1 MLIKIFKNFVIF
13 SMIFLL
19 NITLIDNITYA
30 AEQTTTIANSSD
42 TANSTQQSAKT
53 TEESKDKDSKTSTT
67 ATKDETKPVDKLNK
81 TLADEP
87 KENFIDYGWKT
98 INNKKYYIVNNK
110 ISETTGWVMEKDLN
124 PNIKRND
131 KNYNA
136 QYYLD
141 EDFSVVVGWK
151 QIDDNWYY
159 FNSDG
164 VMQTGWINNNGTYYL
179 DDSGVMQTGWNK
191 INGAKYFFTQTGQMV
206 TGKSLIGDKWYFF
219 SNIGQLQT
227 GFYTNNGKTYFS
239 DDDGI
244 MLTNKWVSNS
254 KHKFYIKSDGTIAI
268 GDIFINGVM
277 EKFNN
282 NGYYQGSDP
291 NNKNYLYIKFL
302 NVGDADCAFIKLPS
316 GETVLIDTGTPESAK
331 SVVDFLNS
339 QNLKTDFFKT
349 SKDGQAINNSNA
361 IDNKTDAENINNT
374 IISTNSA
381 TTAAAVRASNGKGVI
396 DYVILTHPHSDH
408 IGGLIELM
416 NNFNIGKIFVPK
428 YFEMQ
433 DYAPGATT
441 VSASDIDI
449 IKYDYKV
456 YKATMDAIAKS
467 GIPVVEADPQAFV
480 DSEHILQFLHQN
492 KKYSD
497 LEANTYYKEYGALND
512 RSAITFLNY
521 GDLQTLFTGDMQWHA
536 ESDFAMNKSLKNNEV
551 DILKVP
557 HHGNVGSSSYTF
569 IGYVKPTIGVISRSK
584 SRVVTNNEP
593 YNTLIACGV
602 KIYETSAT
610 DGVSVYA
617 TKDNWNI
624 ETAN

>member
-1 MLIKIFKNFVIF
+1 
-13 SMIFLL
+13 
-19 NITLIDNITYA
+19 
-30 AEQTTTIANSSD
+30 
-42 TANSTQQSAKT
+42 
-53 TEESKDKDSKTSTT
+53 
-67 ATKDETKPVDKLNK
+67 
-81 TLADEP
+81 
-87 KENFIDYGWKT
+87 
-98 INNKKYYIVNNK
+98 
-110 ISETTGWVMEKDLN
+110 
-124 PNIKRND
+124 
-131 KNYNA
+131 
-136 QYYLD
+136 
-141 EDFSVVVGWK
+141 
-151 QIDDNWYY
+151 
-159 FNSDG
+159 
-164 VMQTGWINNNGTYYL
+164 
-179 DDSGVMQTGWNK
+179 
-191 INGAKYFFTQTGQMV
+191 
-206 TGKSLIGDKWYFF
+206 
-219 SNIGQLQT
+219 
-227 GFYTNNGKTYFS
+227 
-239 DDDGI
+239 
-244 MLTNKWVSNS
+244 
-254 KHKFYIKSDGTIAI
+254 
-268 GDIFINGVM
+268 
-277 EKFNN
+277 
-282 NGYYQGSDP
+282 GYYQGSDP

-339 QNLKTDFFKT
+339 QNLKTDFFKA

-381 TTAAAVRASNGKGVI
+381 TTAAAVRANNGKGVI

>member
-53 TEESKDKDSKTSTT
+53 TEESKDNDSKTSTT

-110 ISETTGWVMEKDLN
+110 ISETTGWIREKDLN
-124 PNIKRND
+124 PNIKSND
-131 KNYNA
+131 KNYNV

-164 VMQTGWINNNGTYYL
+164 IMQTGWINNNGTYYL

-191 INGAKYFFTQTGQMV
+191 INGERYFFTQTGQMV

-219 SNIGQLQT
+219 SNVGQLQT

-244 MLTNKWVSNS
+244 MLTNRWVSNS

-282 NGYYQGSDP
+282 NGYYQGSDS
-291 NNKNYLYIKFL
+291 NNKDYLYIKFL

-339 QNLKTDFFKT
+339 QNLKTDFFKF
-349 SKDGQAINNSNA
+349 SKDGQAITNSNT
-361 IDNKTDAENINNT
+361 IDSKTNAENINNT
-374 IISTNSA
+374 IISANAA

-441 VSASDIDI
+441 VSSSDIEI

-456 YKATMDAIAKS
+456 YKATMDAITKS

-593 YNTLIACGV
+593 YNTLTTCGV
-602 KIYETSAT
+602 RIYETSAT

>member
-67 ATKDETKPVDKLNK
+67 TTKDETKPVDKLNK
-81 TLADEP
+81 TLADES

-339 QNLKTDFFKT
+339 QNLKTDFFKA

-381 TTAAAVRASNGKGVI
+381 TTAAAVRANNGKGVI

>member
-19 NITLIDNITYA
+19 NITLIENITYA
-30 AEQTTTIANSSD
+30 AEQTTTIATSSY
-42 TANSTQQSAKT
+42 TANSTQPSTETAKK
-53 TEESKDKDSKTSTT
+53 SKDKDSKTSTT

-164 VMQTGWINNNGTYYL
+164 IMQTGWINNNGTYYL

-191 INGAKYFFTQTGQMV
+191 INGSKYFFTQTGQMV

-219 SNIGQLQT
+219 SNVGQLQT

-244 MLTNKWVSNS
+244 MLTNRWVSNS

-302 NVGDADCAFIKLPS
+302 NVDDADCAFIKLPT

-339 QNLKTDFFKT
+339 QNLKTDFFKS
-349 SKDGQAINNSNA
+349 SKDGQAINNSNT
-361 IDNKTDAENINNT
+361 INNKTDAENINNT

-456 YKATMDAIAKS
+456 YKATIDTIAKN
-467 GIPVVEADPQAFV
+467 GIPVVEADPQEFV

-521 GDLQTLFTGDMQWHA
+521 GDLQTLFTGDIQWHA

-593 YNTLIACGV
+593 YNTLTACGV
-602 KIYETSAT
+602 RIYETSAT

-617 TKDNWNI
+617 TKDNWDI

>member
-53 TEESKDKDSKTSTT
+53 TEESKDKDSKISTT

-110 ISETTGWVMEKDLN
+110 ISETTGWIMEKDLN

-164 VMQTGWINNNGTYYL
+164 IMQTGWINNNGTYYL

-191 INGAKYFFTQTGQMV
+191 INGERYFFTQTGQMV

-219 SNIGQLQT
+219 SNVGQLQT

-244 MLTNKWVSNS
+244 MLTNRWVSNS

-291 NNKNYLYIKFL
+291 NNKDYLYIKFL

-331 SVVDFLNS
+331 SVVDFLNN
-339 QNLKTDFFKT
+339 QNLKTDFFKS
-349 SKDGQAINNSNA
+349 SKDGQAITNSNT
-361 IDNKTDAENINNT
+361 IDNKTNAENINNA
-374 IISTNSA
+374 IISANA
-381 TTAAAVRASNGKGVI
+381 TTTTAAVRASNGKGVI

-456 YKATMDAIAKS
+456 YEATIDAIAKS

-593 YNTLIACGV
+593 YNTLTTCGV
-602 KIYETSAT
+602 RIYETSAT

>member
-30 AEQTTTIANSSD
+30 AEQTTTIATSSD

-110 ISETTGWVMEKDLN
+110 ISETTGWIMEKDLN

-141 EDFSVVVGWK
+141 EDFSVVIGWK

-164 VMQTGWINNNGTYYL
+164 IMQTGWINNNGTYYL

-302 NVGDADCAFIKLPS
+302 NVGDADCAFIKLPT

-339 QNLKTDFFKT
+339 QNLKTDFFKA
-349 SKDGQAINNSNA
+349 SKDVQAINNSNA
-361 IDNKTDAENINNT
+361 SDNKTDAENVNNT

>member
-110 ISETTGWVMEKDLN
+110 ISETTGWIMEKDLN

-164 VMQTGWINNNGTYYL
+164 IMQTGWINNNGTYYL

-191 INGAKYFFTQTGQMV
+191 INGERYFFTQTGQMV

-219 SNIGQLQT
+219 SNVGQLQT

-244 MLTNKWVSNS
+244 MLTNRWVSNS

-291 NNKNYLYIKFL
+291 NNKDYLYIKFL

-331 SVVDFLNS
+331 SVVDFLDN
-339 QNLKTDFFKT
+339 QNLKTDFFKS
-349 SKDGQAINNSNA
+349 SKDGQAITNSNT
-361 IDNKTDAENINNT
+361 IDNKTNAENINNA
-374 IISTNSA
+374 IISANA
-381 TTAAAVRASNGKGVI
+381 TTTTAAVRASNGKGVI

-456 YKATMDAIAKS
+456 YEATIDAIAKS

-593 YNTLIACGV
+593 YNTLTTCGV
-602 KIYETSAT
+602 RIYETSAT